1 MNSAHPW
8 SRTSATGQLISVFLG
23 GGILYSLIEIVA
35 RGYTH
40 WTMALTGGT
49 VLVLFNL
56 INQTKSLPVLI
67 KCLLGMTVI
76 TSLEFAVGMAVNVGF
91 GWEVWDYSDKPF
103 NLFGQIC
110 PQFSLAW
117 FFISIPAFYVCD
129 CIEKRIS
136 SD

>member
-1 MNSAHPW
+1 MCFA
-8 SRTSATGQLISVFLG
+8 LG
-23 GGILYSLIEIVA
+23 AVAYGLIELCV

-56 INQTKSLPVLI
+56 INQTKSLPVII

-91 GWEVWDYSDKPF
+91 GWDVWDYSDKPF

-110 PQFSLAW
+110 PQFCLAW
-117 FFISIPAFYVCD
+117 FFISIPAFLVCD
-129 CIEKRIS
+129 YVEKRIS